1 MKFFGTN
8 NNSGGAL
15 APQLADRR
23 DYVISNIGAELPIS
37 TVTQVDGLFSGGVV
51 TPQQYNVSLDTDW
64 PHVWF
69 GFYIGSIYSTTPSGG
84 SVVQVKPQDLL
95 IQIYDSNRDFLF
107 SSPLS
112 AAVIMSCV
120 TSSNDA
126 SADNRNESFIINPM
140 KVQPAG
146 GSIRVEASN
155 LNTSGNLGFEIVFMM
170 WKQKQAQCA
179 PEPVGRYSP
188 MRNLTA
194 IPAMAA
200 GGR

>member
-1 MKFFGTN
+1 MKFFES
-8 NNSGGAL
+8 NSG
-15 APQLADRR
+15 PTQIADRR

-37 TVTQVDGLFSGGVV
+37 TVTQADGIFSGGMIS
-51 TPQQYNVSLDTDW
+51 PQQYNVSLDTDW

-84 SVVQVKPQDLL
+84 GTVAVQPQDLL

-107 SSPLS
+107 SSPLTAAAIIS
-112 AAVIMSCV
+112 AV
-120 TSSNDA
+120 TSSNV
-126 SADNRNESFIINPM
+126 STGNNRNEIFVINPM

-146 GSIRVEASN
+146 GSIRVEAAN
-155 LNTSGNLGFEIVFMM
+155 LNTSGNLGFEIVFTM
-170 WKQKQAQCA
+170 WKQKSAQSA

-188 MRNLTA
+188 MRNLTS
-194 IPAMAA
+194 IPMI